1 MFTFKTVYDM
11 YKQDV
16 FYYLLSLT
24 HNSSLSEDLTSETF
38 LGALKAF
45 PSFKN
50 QSSIKTWLFAIAR
63 NKWLDHLKKDR
74 HESSFEQLACIYL
87 AEGADVE
94 EKAFGSMTAQ
104 KIMDIL
110 SKEKETTKDI
120 VIMRVNG
127 HSFSEIAKK
136 HRISE
141 SSARV
146 IDHRTRQKIKKQL
159 IKEGWTDE

>member
-1 MFTFKTVYDM
+1 M

-110 SKEKETTKDI
+110 SKEKETAI
-120 VIMRVNG
+120 N
-127 HSFSEIAKK
+127 E
-136 HRISE
+136 E
-141 SSARV
+141 C
-146 IDHRTRQKIKKQL
+146 Q
-159 IKEGWTDE
+159 